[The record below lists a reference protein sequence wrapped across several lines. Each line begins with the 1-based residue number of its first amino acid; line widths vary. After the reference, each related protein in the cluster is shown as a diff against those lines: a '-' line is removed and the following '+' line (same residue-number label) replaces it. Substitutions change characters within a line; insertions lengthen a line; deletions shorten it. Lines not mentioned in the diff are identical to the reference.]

1 MDRIAL
7 NLSGNDTGL
16 ETDGDSRIYWY
27 SFMDMN
33 KLLESLRREYFVT
46 EVDDLN
52 RMGEPLQPNN
62 KKIILTNVIL
72 DQLLQTYM
80 EKEIQQFLKL
90 FRVTVRQ
97 IIIPLFINFNHCR
110 VLRVLIDHEEKVVS
124 ILIDDP
130 QGDVVTPEV
139 SKGYETALMPSLR
152 LLGCSNFTIQMVIKN
167 IRQQP
172 IGNSWDCGPII
183 LTNIRDY
190 IDDSLYSIPNDAF
203 EQYTIPD
210 VLQNRS
216 NHYDMQIE
224 MIRKEHLNTRK
235 VACSNPLL
243 MTPTTM
249 GENLKSEALKMI
261 KSIDP
266 NEKYT
271 KILGE
276 MSRNML
282 LQFIDYYYSLEETE
296 STERRIE
303 ESLELCIPKIE
314 DTKRLSSGS
323 DETSLLGENKTRTV
337 KNLED
342 EMDQIKIVNSSV
354 KFNLSS
360 AYFDDLSKYYWVD
373 KSLLI
378 KEVIDLPERSVA
390 IITRPRRFGKS
401 SNLSLLQA
409 FFSVEVDDH
418 GNLSPNEDRDM
429 KFQELLIGRKH
440 FDLVTEHRGKYPC
453 ILLDLSSI
461 EANSEVEFKDSIKAL
476 VSNLYYQHKYLLNSN
491 KLFDYQKCNFRSLME
506 GKQHFG
512 AAKKALVDLTL
523 YLAVHFD
530 KNVYVFVDEYDQS
543 MVETLDET
551 AREWIKDF
559 LAKFLGSAFKN
570 NQYLEK
576 AIIIGILPI
585 PSIFASRLNNAT
597 FHTVLDDDC
606 FSPYF
611 GFSEEEMIQLY
622 QDANVKSAKIHRK
635 IKEYYGGYCFGK
647 HEYYNPFSV
656 AHCFTN
662 LRIESYWPQ
671 KKVTIANGIAL
682 KSVQPSEDL
691 FRVGELLVSDFEYY
705 KEVKQFRDLLFA
717 RKLDETKFSRT
728 NTFWALLIHSG
739 YITVRTFRNNT
750 SHEGENQPGS
760 VCIGESRIPNGEI
773 KEEWIESILEW
784 LTVIKSEDIS
794 TIKLNLDESSSLITV
809 QELLNQCCLDRIAT
823 LNERIFHTLID
834 SIYFLTS
841 KSHAIAEEKK
851 ASKGGG
857 RLDTIWYPIQ
867 GKSNRVIIVEYKY
880 LKETE
885 GITVEEKMKDA
896 YFQIFQKRYLHAV
909 LLRYLNLKLT
919 HFEEIEIRPIVIV
932 EGRGDSKT
940 VLHWPHEPY
949 LLTIRRA
956 FVVNAFA
963 QLQSE
968 TQWVDIKKGE
978 IQQFNKN
985 ALATETEWVEIE
997 KDESQQYNKNAL
1009 VSAEPSAKPQSTL
1022 PSEQEDFLQR
1032 LPKECKGTVR
1042 KVLSKAQGEDIWN
1055 KIKEAPV
1062 DELMKVSGIKRTS
1075 VNAILAAREESSKKK
1090 KKSDEN

>member
-1 MDRIAL
+1 MDTIVV
-7 NLSGNDTGL
+7 NLSGNDSVL
-16 ETDGDSRIYWY
+16 ETDGYSRIYWY
-27 SFMDMN
+27 SYMDMN
-33 KLLESLRREYFVT
+33 NLLQSLRREYFVT

-62 KKIILTNVIL
+62 KKILLTNVIL
-72 DQLLQTYM
+72 NPLLQTYV
-80 EKEIQQFLKL
+80 KNEIQQFLKL
-90 FRVTVRQ
+90 FGVTVRQ
-97 IIIPLFINFNHCR
+97 IIIPLFINLNHYR
-110 VLRVLIDHEEKVVS
+110 VLRVLVDHEEKFVS

-130 QGDVVTPEV
+130 HGGVVTPEV
-139 SKGYETALMPSLR
+139 SKGYETALMPSLQ
-152 LLGCSNFTIQMVIKN
+152 LLGCSKFTIQMVIKN

-203 EQYTIPD
+203 EKYTIPD

-216 NHYDMQIE
+216 NRYDMQIE

-249 GENLKSEALKMI
+249 GKDLKSEALKMI
-261 KSIDP
+261 ESIDP
-266 NEKYT
+266 NGKYS

-282 LQFIDYYYSLEETE
+282 LQFIDYYYSLKETE
-296 STERRIE
+296 RTERRIE
-303 ESLELCIPKIE
+303 ESLELCIPK
-314 DTKRLSSGS
+314 
-323 DETSLLGENKTRTV
+323 GENKTRTV

-360 AYFDDLSKYYWVD
+360 AYFDDLGKYYWVD

-378 KEVIDLPERSVA
+378 KEVINLPERSVA

-401 SNLSLLQA
+401 SNLSLLHT
-409 FFSVEVDDH
+409 FFSVEVDDQ

-440 FDLVTEHRGKYPC
+440 VDLVTEHRGKYPC
-453 ILLDLSSI
+453 ILLALSSI
-461 EANSEVEFKDSIKAL
+461 EADSEVEFKDSIKAL

-491 KLFDYQKCNFRSLME
+491 KLFDYQKR
-506 GKQHFG
+506 KQHFG

-523 YLAVHFD
+523 YLRVHFD

-570 NQYLEK
+570 NHYLEK

-585 PSIFASRLNNAT
+585 SSIFASRLNNAT

-622 QDANVKSAKIHRK
+622 QDANVKSAKVHRK

-671 KKVTIANGIAL
+671 EKVTIANGIAL

-717 RKLDETKFSRT
+717 RKLDEAKFSRT

-750 SHEGENQPGS
+750 SHEAENQPGS

-773 KEEWIESILEW
+773 KEEWRESILEW
-784 LTVIKSEDIS
+784 LTVIKGEDIS
-794 TIKLNLDESSSLITV
+794 TIKLSLHESSSLITV
-809 QELLNQCCLDRIAT
+809 QELLNECCLDRIPT
-823 LNERIFHTLID
+823 LHERIFHTLVD

-857 RLDTIWYPIQ
+857 RFHTIWYPIL

-885 GITVEEKMKDA
+885 GIT
-896 YFQIFQKRYLHAV
+896 
-909 LLRYLNLKLT
+909 LT
-919 HFEEIEIRPIVIV
+919 HFEEIEIRPIVII
-932 EGRGDSKT
+932 EGRGESKT
-940 VLHWPHEPY
+940 VLHWPYEPY

-956 FVVNAFA
+956 FLVNAFA

-968 TQWVDIKKGE
+968 TQWIDIKK
-978 IQQFNKN
+978 
-985 ALATETEWVEIE
+985 
-997 KDESQQYNKNAL
+997 
-1009 VSAEPSAKPQSTL
+1009 
-1022 PSEQEDFLQR
+1022 
-1032 LPKECKGTVR
+1032 
-1042 KVLSKAQGEDIWN
+1042 
-1055 KIKEAPV
+1055 
-1062 DELMKVSGIKRTS
+1062 
-1075 VNAILAAREESSKKK
+1075 
-1090 KKSDEN
+1090 